1 MGVAFVPL
9 YIKYL
14 GVEAYGLIGIFAILQ
29 SMLALLDMGM
39 KPTLSREMARFSA
52 GAYDSQSIRNLL
64 RSVEIIV
71 LAVAIAIALGVWCAS
86 HWLATDWVKS
96 SLPVHE
102 IQRSFT
108 IMGVVAAFRFVES
121 IYVSCLVGL
130 QLQVIESLVGSSIAV
145 ARGLGAV
152 GVLAWVSPTLEG
164 FFAWQGLISFLTVPL
179 LAIITYRFLPA
190 APRPGRFTSL
200 AFRGTWRFAAGVSA
214 ITLLALLLTQIDKVL
229 LSRLL
234 PLKVFAYYTL
244 AGALTGALYMLS
256 APICAAYFP
265 KFTQLATTCE
275 SSALA
280 RAYHQAAQ
288 LATVVMGVAAVIL
301 IVFSDNVLFLW
312 TENANLTQQVY
323 PLLQVLTLGT
333 LFNGLM
339 GVPYQMQLAHGWTSL
354 TIYINIVAVALF
366 VPALFFVVPRYGAIG
381 AAWIWVSL
389 NAAYL
394 VFDIFFMHR
403 RLLIAEKWRWYSEDI
418 LLPLIAAG
426 CVAIICRMCMPK
438 EVSRLMDVCWLL
450 GFSGIVTIA
459 AALAAPYA
467 RSQLKEMVAG
477 GISQVRQRF

>member
-1 MGVAFVPL
+1 M
-9 YIKYL
+9 
-14 GVEAYGLIGIFAILQ
+14 
-29 SMLALLDMGM
+29 
-39 KPTLSREMARFSA
+39 
-52 GAYDSQSIRNLL
+52 
-64 RSVEIIV
+64 
-71 LAVAIAIALGVWCAS
+71 
-86 HWLATDWVKS
+86 
-96 SLPVHE
+96 
-102 IQRSFT
+102 
-108 IMGVVAAFRFVES
+108 
-121 IYVSCLVGL
+121 
-130 QLQVIESLVGSSIAV
+130 
-145 ARGLGAV
+145 
-152 GVLAWVSPTLEG
+152 
-164 FFAWQGLISFLTVPL
+164 
-179 LAIITYRFLPA
+179 
-190 APRPGRFTSL
+190 
-200 AFRGTWRFAAGVSA
+200 
-214 ITLLALLLTQIDKVL
+214 
-229 LSRLL
+229 
-234 PLKVFAYYTL
+234 
-244 AGALTGALYMLS
+244 
-256 APICAAYFP
+256 
-265 KFTQLATTCE
+265 
-275 SSALA
+275 
-280 RAYHQAAQ
+280 
-288 LATVVMGVAAVIL
+288 VMGVAAVIL

-366 VPALFFVVPRYGAIG
+366 VPALFFVVPRFGAIG